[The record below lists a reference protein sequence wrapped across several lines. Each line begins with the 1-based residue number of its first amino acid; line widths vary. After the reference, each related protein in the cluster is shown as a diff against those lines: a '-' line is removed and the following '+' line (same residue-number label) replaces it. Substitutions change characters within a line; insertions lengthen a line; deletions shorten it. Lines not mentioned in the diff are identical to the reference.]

1 MSGEREEYKNIYD
14 DLVNRSKELQ
24 KKLNRINESQRKT
37 HSRGEDQAIER
48 ENDEIVDSLGENIR
62 KELNLI
68 DNAIV
73 RIENGTYGTCSECG
87 EQISPKRLEAL
98 PYTELCIDCAS

>member
-1 MSGEREEYKNIYD
+1 MSGDREEYKNIYD